1 MLSCFFWGQSCVLCG
16 QLLDPGSH
24 RLIFSLWFWNFLKG
38 ASIESYN
45 VEFLH
50 PVWVSPLLFLSLS
63 CAPSHGCPA
72 VCFIPSQLAT
82 NSWLLRTKQMQTF
95 THISPLPWQPSITY
109 IIQGRALGS
118 ELACRPCGSLCWS
131 RLGTHVGE
139 ISQVWKVCFPCEPF
153 RWSSPFLLMEFPLSR
168 FLLLPPLLSF
178 LLVSFSSLSSLILFL
193 FWVNFFF
200 LACSFTLPNHC
211 LVLHQ
216 HPFVFIS
223 PTTSSLLMLPL
234 WFFSHVLAYYFLFK
248 MYLSDWLKVHSPPLL
263 MCLLLMWCRLFSWW
277 DDCPSNVSLL
287 CFASSFPPHGTLVT
301 QATHDG
307 GRCQTPSSITHT
319 HSELGMQ

>member
-38 ASIESYN
+38 ASMESYN

-63 CAPSHGCPA
+63 CAPRHGCPE

-82 NSWLLRTKQMQTF
+82 NSWLLRTKWMQTF

-109 IIQGRALGS
+109 IIQGWALGS
-118 ELACRPCGSLCWS
+118 ELACRPCGSLWWS
-131 RLGTHVGE
+131 CLGTHVGE
-139 ISQVWKVCFPCEPF
+139 ISQVWKVCFPCEPS
-153 RWSSPFLLMEFPLSR
+153 RWSSPFLLMEFSLSR

-178 LLVSFSSLSSLILFL
+178 LLVSFSSLSSLALFL
-193 FWVNFFF
+193 FWVNFFFF

-234 WFFSHVLAYYFLFK
+234 WFFSHVLAYYFIFK
-248 MYLSDWLKVHSPPLL
+248 MYLFIGLIKS
-263 MCLLLMWCRLFSWW
+263 
-277 DDCPSNVSLL
+277 
-287 CFASSFPPHGTLVT
+287 A
-301 QATHDG
+301 
-307 GRCQTPSSITHT
+307 
-319 HSELGMQ
+319 